1 VQVHEVVDQQSSS
14 TTRYWQLGNLWN
26 FSVVGPFIASSVQ
39 NNKADLVAMPAGNPA
54 DVVGAEPLS
63 KGNKFMINR
72 RLVLGMIAAAT
83 TIDASRIAFAKEK
96 HHLNGKDLLGEN
108 IKKNGKHKIHT
119 TGKKV
124 DVFAEVNNGKV
135 TAVTAA
141 GMQVKKVKSRQ
152 KLAETTPGITL
163 ASMQLA
169 QADVY
174 YYGYWVYDDLT
185 DTYIWF
191 PADYV
196 IVDSSWVEYTA

>member
-1 VQVHEVVDQQSSS
+1 MPAI
-14 TTRYWQLGNLWN
+14 GNLWN
-26 FSVVGPFIASSVQ
+26 FSVVGPFIAGSVQ
-39 NNKADLVAMPAGNPA
+39 NDKTDLVAMLAGNPLTA
-54 DVVGAEPLS
+54 LWAYSHS
-63 KGNKFMINR
+63 KGSKFMINR
-72 RLVLGMIAAAT
+72 RVVLGMIAAAT

-96 HHLNGKDLLGEN
+96 HHLNGKDLLGEG

-135 TAVTAA
+135 TAVTAP
-141 GMQVKKVKSRQ
+141 GMQVKKVRSRQ
-152 KLAETTPGITL
+152 KFAETTPGITL
-163 ASMQLA
+163 ASVQLA

-185 DTYIWF
+185 DYYYWF
-191 PADYV
+191 PVDYM

>member
-1 VQVHEVVDQQSSS
+1 
-14 TTRYWQLGNLWN
+14 
-26 FSVVGPFIASSVQ
+26 
-39 NNKADLVAMPAGNPA
+39 
-54 DVVGAEPLS
+54 
-63 KGNKFMINR
+63 MINR
-72 RLVLGMIAAAT
+72 RIALGLMATAT
-83 TIDASRIAFAKEK
+83 TIGASRFAFAKEK

-108 IKKNGKHKIHT
+108 IKKNGKHKIRT

-135 TAVTAA
+135 TSVTAA
-141 GMQVKKVKSRQ
+141 GMQVKKVRSRQ

>member
-1 VQVHEVVDQQSSS
+1 MPAI
-14 TTRYWQLGNLWN
+14 GNLWN
-26 FSVVGPFIASSVQ
+26 FSAVGPFIAGSVQ
-39 NNKADLVAMPAGNPA
+39 DDKADLVAMLAGNP
-54 DVVGAEPLS
+54 DGVV
-63 KGNKFMINR
+63 
-72 RLVLGMIAAAT
+72 
-83 TIDASRIAFAKEK
+83 DASRIAFAKEK
-96 HHLNGKDLLGEN
+96 HHLNGKDLLGDR

-119 TGKKV
+119 TGKNV
-124 DVFAEVNNGKV
+124 DVFAEVNSGKV

-152 KLAETTPGITL
+152 KLAETTPGIML

-191 PADYV
+191 PTDYV